1 MKGYSGIFGIILST
15 ALMITDATTPSLNM
29 VCSIIFKIIYI
40 SVFVIICVWLILDN
54 RKEQRE
60 KMERDTAKR
69 KKMIRQQ
76 WENDYA
82 AFRKERNYH
91 G

>member
-15 ALMITDATTPSLNM
+15 TLMITDTSTPSLNI
-29 VCSIIFKIIYI
+29 VCSVIFKIIYI
-40 SVFVIICVWLILDN
+40 SIFVIVCVWLILDN

-60 KMERDTAKR
+60 KMKRDTAKR
-69 KKMIRQQ
+69 KKMIQQQ

>member
-15 ALMITDATTPSLNM
+15 TLMITDTSTPSLNI
-29 VCSIIFKIIYI
+29 VCSVIFKIIYI
-40 SVFVIICVWLILDN
+40 SIFVIVCVWLILDN

-60 KMERDTAKR
+60 KIKRDTAKR
-69 KKMIRQQ
+69 KKMIQQQ

>member
-15 ALMITDATTPSLNM
+15 TLMITDTSTPSLNI
-29 VCSIIFKIIYI
+29 VYSVILKIIYI
-40 SVFVIICVWLILDN
+40 SIFVFVCVWLILDN

-60 KMERDTAKR
+60 KMKRDTAKR
-69 KKMIRQQ
+69 KKMIQQQ

>member
-15 ALMITDATTPSLNM
+15 TLMITDTSTPSLNI
-29 VCSIIFKIIYI
+29 VCSVILKIIYI
-40 SVFVIICVWLILDN
+40 SIFVFVCVWLILDN

-60 KMERDTAKR
+60 KMKRDTAKR
-69 KKMIRQQ
+69 KKMIQQQ

>member
-15 ALMITDATTPSLNM
+15 TLMITDTSTPSLNI
-29 VCSIIFKIIYI
+29 VCSVIFKIIYI
-40 SVFVIICVWLILDN
+40 SIFVIVCVWLILDN
-54 RKEQRE
+54 RKEHRE
-60 KMERDTAKR
+60 KMKRDTAKR
-69 KKMIRQQ
+69 KKMIQQQ

>member
-15 ALMITDATTPSLNM
+15 TLMITDTSTPGLNI
-29 VCSIIFKIIYI
+29 VCSVIFKIIYI
-40 SVFVIICVWLILDN
+40 SIFVIVCVWLILDN

-60 KMERDTAKR
+60 KIKRDTAKR
-69 KKMIRQQ
+69 KKMIQQQ